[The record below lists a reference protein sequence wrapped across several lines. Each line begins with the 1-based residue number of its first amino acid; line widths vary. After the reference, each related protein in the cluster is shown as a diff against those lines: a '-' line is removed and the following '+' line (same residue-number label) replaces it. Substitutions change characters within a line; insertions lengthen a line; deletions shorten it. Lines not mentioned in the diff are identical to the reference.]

1 MNHIGLS
8 FIKIILEMSK
18 EENKEHIKIGY
29 APYSVRSINIKLKY
43 FVYIY

>member
-18 EENKEHIKIGY
+18 EENKEHIKIEY
-29 APYSVRSINIKLKY
+29 DPYSVRSINIKLKY